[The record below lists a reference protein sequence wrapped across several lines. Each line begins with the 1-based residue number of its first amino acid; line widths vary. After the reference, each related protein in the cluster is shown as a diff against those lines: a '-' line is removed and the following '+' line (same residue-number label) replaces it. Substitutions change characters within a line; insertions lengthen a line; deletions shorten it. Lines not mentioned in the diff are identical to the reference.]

1 MSTFRGYDTDLLIS
15 LKAHGRALVGDDA
28 LYEAAQE
35 YTDPAT
41 GGGIFGPA
49 LREIGPQRRVP
60 AALLDVENGTDH
72 AGLPTPTP
80 VMSPVEHASAELRG
94 EEEDAYPWDAFDLIT
109 LRDILKANNVDY
121 PRTMTK
127 GGAIKRLEA
136 ANIPLPT

>member
-41 GGGIFGPA
+41 GGGVFGPA
-49 LREIGPQRRVP
+49 LRDANFQPSPPRPTSFLDIEI
-60 AALLDVENGTDH
+60 DEGTTV
-72 AGLPTPTP
+72 LE
-80 VMSPVEHASAELRG
+80 V
-94 EEEDAYPWDAFDLIT
+94 EEDEDASPWDAFDLIT
-109 LRDILKANNVDY
+109 LRDLLKANNVDF